1 MKIVKTWCENTEEG
15 KDYLEYNGYQ
25 PIRRLTKDL
34 WLVKKIGNKLDDVD
48 PDNIMSIV
56 LYKHVKIEN

>member
-15 KDYLEYNGYQ
+15 QDYLEYNGYQ

-34 WLVKKIGNKLDDVD
+34 WLVKKIGNKLDDVE
-48 PDNIMSIV
+48 II
-56 LYKHVKIEN
+56 

>member
-25 PIRRLTKDL
+25 PIRRLTN
-34 WLVKKIGNKLDDVD
+34 GNKLDDVE
-48 PDNIMSIV
+48 II
-56 LYKHVKIEN
+56 

>member
-34 WLVKKIGNKLDDVD
+34 WLVKKNWKQTGRCRNYID
-48 PDNIMSIV
+48 
-56 LYKHVKIEN
+56 ET